1 MEEIA
6 VSALENPKTPKTAPA
21 ILAEMFSLLKSF
33 DLFIYFILSA
43 LLFICFGNFRPSTAL
58 DHFFMF
64 LFLSFS
70 DFLLLVLFY
79 CSHSSPF
86 FFLVVSGS
94 VPRPKKKREKNRP
107 NWILISFSNGS
118 ETAAPATSAP
128 VNIFKNP
135 IPGRFIHSICFLL
148 SIPIMNLSAPWLHS
162 VNGVRLNETRPR
174 DGADDGGNLNQ
185 GTTPRHPGG
194 STAFQ

>member
-86 FFLVVSGS
+86 FFSC
-94 VPRPKKKREKNRP
+94 
-107 NWILISFSNGS
+107 
-118 ETAAPATSAP
+118 
-128 VNIFKNP
+128 
-135 IPGRFIHSICFLL
+135 CFGL
-148 SIPIMNLSAPWLHS
+148 
-162 VNGVRLNETRPR
+162 
-174 DGADDGGNLNQ
+174 
-185 GTTPRHPGG
+185 G
-194 STAFQ
+194 STTEKETGKKSAQLNFDFIFQRLRNGRTSDICAG